1 MGLEVLVQCESIGF
15 WENFKMEHKLFE
27 KSLQFCILGDLH
39 VNGGSLLY
47 ARLEYDQI

>member
-1 MGLEVLVQCESIGF
+1 
-15 WENFKMEHKLFE
+15 MEHKLFE

-39 VNGGSLLY
+39 HVNGGSLLY